1 MTHFSHYMSP
11 YMDWRMW
18 RMWRIWRMWR
28 MWRMMMIT
36 YSGFDHWGFTM
47 FYHVSPCFT
56 HEKVTVKGTPKSNAR
71 HIRHGFQRV
80 GNTCAQKCTCH
91 AVVGDG
97 AWSMTSEQVF
107 LEPPSHWNGLHH
119 LQKGTQ
125 PWTAKDCMVLPTE
138 KMPCTLLV
146 YVHRCLWSRLL

>member
-1 MTHFSHYMSP
+1 
-11 YMDWRMW
+11 
-18 RMWRIWRMWR
+18 MWRIWRMWR

-71 HIRHGFQRV
+71 HIQHGFQRV

-107 LEPPSHWNGLHH
+107 LEPPHT
-119 LQKGTQ
+119 GTASTISKKERN
-125 PWTAKDCMVLPTE
+125 PGPLKTARSYPPRKCLALSLCMFIAVCDQDYCNHFMFHDHDTNCKLN
-138 KMPCTLLV
+138 
-146 YVHRCLWSRLL
+146 